1 MVRALAMVAVALL
14 GALLPLVV
22 AHRNRRPPEP
32 LAPVLL
38 GLELARL
45 SAHLRQVEEGNQPS
59 KAERLA
65 ASTLAYDLALRDYCR
80 SVDVPVP
87 DGHGT
92 LSRSQRFELESALL
106 ASGHDW

>member
-1 MVRALAMVAVALL
+1 MATALGLVAMALL
-14 GALLPLVV
+14 GALLPVVV
-22 AHRNRRPPEP
+22 ARRDRRPPEP

-45 SAHLRQVEEGNQPS
+45 AEHLRQVEEGNQPN

-80 SVDVPVP
+80 SVDLPVP
-87 DGHGT
+87 DGLG

-106 ASGHDW
+106 VHGHDW

>member
-1 MVRALAMVAVALL
+1 MATALGLVAMALL
-14 GALLPLVV
+14 GALLPV
-22 AHRNRRPPEP
+22 AVASRNRRPPEP

-45 SAHLRQVEEGNQPS
+45 AEHLREVEEGNQPN

-80 SVDVPVP
+80 SVDLPVP
-87 DGHGT
+87 DGRA
-92 LSRSQRFELESALL
+92 LSRGQRFELESALL
-106 ASGHDW
+106 VHGHDW